1 MALATFTAALALAT
15 FTAASF
21 PPASVV
27 ASWKAARRHL
37 TLGSSMPSV
46 SGAFTGRPT
55 LHYRLRMSEDNV
67 SAGARG
73 QAGCAL
79 FALKC
84 IARVCTI
91 SRTLLWN
98 QPLLSVAQHGHP
110 QPSAAAANCASC
122 LSRNNLIA
130 LGLLCTAAPKF

>member
-1 MALATFTAALALAT
+1 MALATFTAASALAT

-67 SAGARG
+67 SVRGGKQAAR
-73 QAGCAL
+73 CSLSNAL
-79 FALKC
+79 LGSARFPGLSALE
-84 IARVCTI
+84 
-91 SRTLLWN
+91 
-98 QPLLSVAQHGHP
+98 P
-110 QPSAAAANCASC
+110 
-122 LSRNNLIA
+122 
-130 LGLLCTAAPKF
+130 AAP

>member
-1 MALATFTAALALAT
+1 MALATFTAASALAT

-67 SAGARG
+67 SVRGGKQAAR
-73 QAGCAL
+73 CSLSNAL
-79 FALKC
+79 LGSAHDFQDYQ
-84 IARVCTI
+84 
-91 SRTLLWN
+91 LWN
-98 QPLLSVAQHGHP
+98 QPLLSVAQHGRP
-110 QPSAAAANCASC
+110 RQSAAAANCAT

-130 LGLLCTAAPKF
+130 RGLLCSAAPKI